1 MDLRNSAAV
10 APEMNSAA
18 VAPEIMAELAAIEN
32 RLITLTR
39 EGSEAVRPLDQV
51 IGELDSLAQQ
61 MRPHYSK
68 LQETLERRDL
78 AYEQV
83 AGLEEVRKRMLWL
96 YRRSRLEQ
104 LFYAK
109 LKLERSLRDLLYR
122 QILEAY
128 DEFSTMEATESHLR
142 GLPDD
147 LLAAELLRE
156 GPRSSGE

>member
-1 MDLRNSAAV
+1 VDLRNSAAV

-96 YRRSRLEQ
+96 YRRSRMEQ
-104 LFYAK
+104 IFYSK
-109 LKLERSLRDLLYR
+109 LKLERALRDTLYR
-122 QILEAY
+122 QILEGY
-128 DEFSTMEATESHLR
+128 DEFSELEATESHLR
-142 GLPDD
+142 ALSED
-147 LLAAELLRE
+147 LLAAELLQEE
-156 GPRSSGE
+156 GAVSSE